1 MIFVCVDNDAMENL
15 IQCKGCRNMQTFNQW
30 ASGLFLP
37 GGQVW
42 DSVPKI
48 ELKWSARPG
57 KA

>member
-1 MIFVCVDNDAMENL
+1 MILICVDNDAMENL
-15 IQCKGCRNMQTFNQW
+15 IQCKGYKSMRRFNQW
-30 ASGLFLP
+30 ASGVFLA
-37 GGQVW
+37 GRQVW